1 MGTMPGLRDQGCY
14 LEHGRGRIVT
24 LPKLSIAAKL
34 YAIFAL
40 MATITIALAIVA
52 VNNARYHSTLT
63 TAFEEANEGAWQ
75 VERVNG
81 LIYAVVMESRG
92 VYMSPDAATTQVY
105 ADGIL
110 TYNQQ
115 IIQLIEGWKRSVGP
129 EEAAR
134 AEPFF
139 RRIAQFVEFRNELA
153 RLGVEVSPQD
163 ARIWGDNEANRALRK
178 ALNADIDNLANH
190 YKKTTV
196 DVYQKINSG
205 IDSTALWLSVLAA
218 FASLLAVAGTLVMS
232 RSVAR
237 PLAAITQITEQVAAG
252 KSDLSAEFNSRQDE
266 IGALSR
272 AIGVFQQAMRRNEE
286 LNRTVSEDTEL
297 RVRRQEQMSN
307 EIARFSSEVEE
318 TLSELGRISDQMLSA
333 STQLAMAADHAS
345 AKTLR
350 AEAASADASN
360 NVRDIASAADELSAS
375 VNEIDRQV
383 AQSNAIAT
391 KAVSEAGRTNLA
403 VKELDEAA
411 ARIGDVVNLITDIA
425 EQTNLLAL
433 NATIEAARAGDAG
446 RGFAVVAGEVKAL
459 AGQTSRATEEIGAQI
474 AGMQRATV
482 RSIEAITAIE
492 HTIREIGAISGAI
505 AAAVTQQGAATSEIA
520 RSVEI
525 AARRTVDTA
534 EEVNLVGTATAD
546 TRNSATAV
554 KGVADD
560 LGSVAG
566 RIRSQVDQFFDRL
579 SA

>member
-1 MGTMPGLRDQGCY
+1 MRALDTIESMA
-14 LEHGRGRIVT
+14 RGPIVT
-24 LPKLSIAAKL
+24 VPKLSIAAKL

-40 MATITIALAIVA
+40 MATITIALAVVA
-52 VNNARYHSTLT
+52 VTNARYHSTLT
-63 TAFEEANEGAWQ
+63 SAFEAANEGAWQ

-92 VYMSPDAATTQVY
+92 VYMSPDQATAKVY
-105 ADGIL
+105 ADGIASF
-110 TYNQQ
+110 NQQ
-115 IIQLIEGWKRSVGP
+115 IAQTVEGWKRSVGT
-129 EEAAR
+129 EESQR
-134 AEPFF
+134 VSPFF
-139 RRIAQFVEFRNELA
+139 QRLAQFIEFRNELA
-153 RLGVEVSPQD
+153 RLGVTVGPSA
-163 ARIWGDNEANRALRK
+163 ARVWGDNEANRALRK
-178 ALNADIDNLANH
+178 ALNADIESLAAH
-190 YKKTTV
+190 YKASTF
-196 DVYQKINSG
+196 DVYQKIKNG
-205 IDSTALWLSVLAA
+205 IDMTALWLSVLAA
-218 FASLLAVAGTLVMS
+218 LASLLAVAGTLVMS
-232 RSVAR
+232 RNVAR
-237 PLAAITQITEQVAAG
+237 PLAAITLLTESVAAG
-252 KSDLSAEFNSRQDE
+252 NSEMSVQFNDRQDE

-272 AIGVFQQAMRRNEE
+272 AIGVFQKAMRRNEE
-286 LNRTVSEDTEL
+286 LKRTVTDDTET
-297 RVRRQEQMSN
+297 RIRRQEQMSA
-307 EIARFSSEVEE
+307 EIARFSTEVES
-318 TLSELGRISDQMLSA
+318 TLSELGRISDQMLAA
-333 STQLAMAADHAS
+333 STQLAMTADLAS
-345 AKTLR
+345 SKTAR

-411 ARIGDVVNLITDIA
+411 ARIGDVVKLINDIA

-433 NATIEAARAGDAG
+433 NATIEAARAGEAG

-520 RSVEI
+520 RSVD
-525 AARRTVDTA
+525 AAAKRTIDTA
-534 EEVNLVGTATAD
+534 DEVNLVGAATAD
-546 TRNSATAV
+546 TRASATAV
-554 KGVADD
+554 KCVADD